1 MKASRRDRG
10 FTLVEVLIALA
21 ITAFVSTI
29 AYTSLSTVITGM
41 ERTRE
46 NSQRAYAVNRA
57 WMIISRDLRQFV
69 SRPVRDEFGEQE
81 PALQGGPAARY
92 TLSLTRSG
100 WHNPNAHPRSN
111 LQRVNYRLEDDAEGV
126 EQLRLEFL
134 GSMNQARGTASSLD
148 TRQWSESWIAD
159 SSQPDTVLPP
169 PAALQL
175 TLQLEDWGELR
186 LPCRQKGAALVVAM
200 LVFALCTALIVA
212 MKGDFTRLYQR
223 SANTF
228 LAEQAYAYLRGAE
241 ELATIALLVD
251 YDLDGEQ
258 ETPRDDLGEVWA
270 QPATP
275 YALDEGGWL
284 QGSLQDLQ
292 GRFNLNALTGGA
304 EGERRFT
311 PAQVQFIRLLQAL
324 EDPRVSEQEARMI
337 TASVADWLDRD
348 ETPGPDGV
356 EDDYY
361 FSRNPAHRTANRPM
375 ASVSELRA
383 VAYITP
389 EIYAALRPYIT
400 VWPQSPSTLNIHTA
414 PALVLRSINGDKDFS
429 PLSDSDAESL
439 VSYREDTAGR
449 SGSCRQEHALV
460 QCAAATGQAG
470 RRAGEGQRK
479 PVDSDRPIGGVKR
492 SCRPVQSS
500 GWCRAGWPG
509 IRRASRSP
517 SGWIPR
523 SRLSG

>member
-111 LQRVNYRLEDDAEGV
+111 LQRVNYRLEDDALWRDSYPVLDRAGDTEPASVKLLEGV

-186 LPCRQKGAALVVAM
+186 
-200 LVFALCTALIVA
+200 
-212 MKGDFTRLYQR
+212 RLY
-223 SANTF
+223 
-228 LAEQAYAYLRGAE
+228 
-241 ELATIALLVD
+241 EL
-251 YDLDGEQ
+251 
-258 ETPRDDLGEVWA
+258 
-270 QPATP
+270 
-275 YALDEGGWL
+275 
-284 QGSLQDLQ
+284 
-292 GRFNLNALTGGA
+292 
-304 EGERRFT
+304 
-311 PAQVQFIRLLQAL
+311 
-324 EDPRVSEQEARMI
+324 
-337 TASVADWLDRD
+337 
-348 ETPGPDGV
+348 PG
-356 EDDYY
+356 
-361 FSRNPAHRTANRPM
+361 
-375 ASVSELRA
+375 
-383 VAYITP
+383 
-389 EIYAALRPYIT
+389 
-400 VWPQSPSTLNIHTA
+400 Q
-414 PALVLRSINGDKDFS
+414 
-429 PLSDSDAESL
+429 
-439 VSYREDTAGR
+439 
-449 SGSCRQEHALV
+449 
-460 QCAAATGQAG
+460 
-470 RRAGEGQRK
+470 
-479 PVDSDRPIGGVKR
+479 
-492 SCRPVQSS
+492 
-500 GWCRAGWPG
+500 
-509 IRRASRSP
+509 
-517 SGWIPR
+517 
-523 SRLSG
+523 